1 MSRLGWLILFGVL
14 LALGLIVGC
23 YGRSHNRLI
32 LLQHKLWQVSS
43 QGRITAFPYSF
54 PSGYDD
60 ELAGSTLPLPS
71 PDGRWIAFGQFG
83 ADYDLHLLDVRSG
96 RERRITRLGQP
107 PRDGYVWVS
116 VLLDGWSPDSRQIL
130 FAVAPGETGAS
141 ESGELAVPQA
151 CYGFYIYDLATGRA
165 HAVELP
171 RDFQFAAWLRDGRFL
186 GVIPAQRPQEDERL
200 VMLRPGDTQG
210 LTVTAKEGTPHH
222 VRVSADRKWLIGL
235 VVGSGEQRATA
246 RIVKIN
252 VSAMSVVP
260 LASLSSWTGNEGPAL
275 SPPDGEHF
283 SYALE
288 TRMVRGIPE
297 ETLFVDG
304 GLLYSCHGPIDYGWV
319 DERSIA
325 VTCQDQVLV
334 LNSTSGKTMGR
345 YSLGPASADR

>member
-1 MSRLGWLILFGVL
+1 MSRLRWLILSGVL
-14 LALGLIVGC
+14 LAIVGC

-32 LLQHKLWQVSS
+32 LLQHRLWQVSS

-54 PSGYDD
+54 PSAYDD

-71 PDGRWIAFGQFG
+71 PDGRWIAFGQFAG
-83 ADYDLHLLDVRSG
+83 DYDLRLLDVRSG

-107 PRDGYVWVS
+107 SRNGYVWVS
-116 VLLDGWSPDSRQIL
+116 VLLDGWSPDSRQLL
-130 FAVAPGETGAS
+130 FAVAPGEDTS
-141 ESGELAVPQA
+141 ESGDLAVPQP
-151 CYGFYIYDLATGRA
+151 CHRFYIYDLATERA

-171 RDFQFAAWLRDGRFL
+171 RDFQFAAWLPDGRFL

-200 VMLRPGDTQG
+200 VMLPPGDTQG
-210 LTVTAKEGTPHH
+210 LTVTTKEGTPHQ

-235 VVGSGEQRATA
+235 VVGPGEQRATA
-246 RIVKIN
+246 RIVKIS

-260 LASLSSWTGNEGPAL
+260 LASLSSWTGNERPAL

-283 SYALE
+283 SYKRE

-304 GLLYSCHGPIDYGWV
+304 RLLYSCHGPIDYEWV

-325 VTCQDQVLV
+325 VACQDQVLV
-334 LNSTSGKTMGR
+334 LDSTSGKTMGR
-345 YSLGPASADR
+345 YSLVPVSADR